1 MKIFVNTKFTSL
13 RKENSLISIGLVDE
27 NGNYFY
33 GEVIGYSKQYLDD
46 WTQTNI
52 VDNLIYKGNKF
63 FIEEDVDD
71 ISYVAIS
78 DTKKNVRKKL
88 NAWLDKYDK
97 VEWVLDVGHYSF
109 VNLLDIITP
118 YAINIPSKYDRTYT
132 ELNEL
137 IAKDKGLS
145 LNDAFDVEIYDYIQD
160 FNKGAVL
167 PNYNSNALMNA
178 HLIRVVYYKL
188 AENKDIEVKL

>member
-27 NGNYFY
+27 NGDYFY

-52 VDNLIYKGNKF
+52 VDKLLYKGNKF

-109 VNLLDIITP
+109 VNLLDLITP
-118 YAINIPSKYDRTYT
+118 YAINIPSKYGKTYI

-137 IAKDKGLS
+137 IAKDNNVDL
-145 LNDAFDVEIYDYIQD
+145 DQAFDVDRYDYIKD
-160 FNKGAVL
+160 SNMLLSNCKL
-167 PNYNSNALMNA
+167 NALMNA

-188 AENKDIEVKL
+188 AENKYVEVKL

>member
-13 RKENSLISIGLVDE
+13 RKENGLISIGLVDE
-27 NGNYFY
+27 NGDYFY

-52 VDNLIYKGNKF
+52 VDKLLYKGNKF
-63 FIEEDVDD
+63 LVEEEING

-97 VEWVLDVGHYSF
+97 VEWVLDVGYYPF
-109 VNLLDIITP
+109 VNLLDLIAP
-118 YAINIPSKYDRTYT
+118 YAINIPSKYGKTYI

-137 IAKDKGLS
+137 IAKDNNVGL
-145 LNDAFDVEIYDYIQD
+145 DQAFDVDRYDYIKD
-160 FNKGAVL
+160 SNMLL
-167 PNYNSNALMNA
+167 PNCKLNALMNA
-178 HLIRVVYYKL
+178 HLIRVIYYKL
-188 AENKDIEVKL
+188 AENKDVEVKL